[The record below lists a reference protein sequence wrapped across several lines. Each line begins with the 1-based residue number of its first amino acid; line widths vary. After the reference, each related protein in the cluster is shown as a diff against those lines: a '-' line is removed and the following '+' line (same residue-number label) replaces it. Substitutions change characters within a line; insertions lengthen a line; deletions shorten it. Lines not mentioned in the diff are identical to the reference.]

1 LVLLDGK
8 ATHSGWQDWITTHKD
23 AMLRLARLK
32 DIRLADAM
40 PPQSAHAVVGGVEI
54 AIPLADVLD
63 FDAEKKRLNTALK
76 AAEGEVKKLESKLN
90 NQGFV
95 SKAPAEVID
104 ENRRRLDIEKERR
117 DKIETALNRLN

>member
-1 LVLLDGK
+1 
-8 ATHSGWQDWITTHKD
+8 
-23 AMLRLARLK
+23 
-32 DIRLADAM
+32 
-40 PPQSAHAVVGGVEI
+40 VEI

>member
-1 LVLLDGK
+1 
-8 ATHSGWQDWITTHKD
+8 
-23 AMLRLARLK
+23 
-32 DIRLADAM
+32 
-40 PPQSAHAVVGGVEI
+40 VEI

-76 AAEGEVKKLESKLN
+76 AAEVEVKKLESKLN